1 MSLNGKH
8 ALITGGSRGIGR
20 GIGLKLAESGVK
32 IGIHY
37 YKNADAAND
46 TLAKVRERG
55 SSGFIVQADINKP
68 EEIRQMMDKVK
79 REFGTLDFFVSNA
92 RPEIPG
98 FYKPP
103 LEINVEQWQLA
114 INSQATAFLVAAQLA
129 VPLMGKGGRIIAIT
143 HSPGARTGSWQP
155 WVGMGSAKAAMESLV
170 RYFAVALARRGITVN
185 SVSPGVIFGVP
196 NTVDGGVLV
205 SLPAEVQRA
214 IKSWHES
221 GWCPARRVGTPQ
233 DVANAVM
240 LICMEE
246 SSWMTG
252 QIFHVDGGASV
263 MDTVFPLE
271 IQGAA

>member
-20 GIGLKLAESGVK
+20 GIGLKLAENGVK

-37 YKNADAAND
+37 YTNVDAAND

-55 SSGFIVQADINKP
+55 SSGFIVQADINKT

-114 INSQATAFLVAAQLA
+114 INSQATAFLVAAQLV

-185 SVSPGVIFGVP
+185 SVSPGVIFGAP
-196 NTVDGGVLV
+196 NNVDGGVLV

-221 GWCPARRVGTPQ
+221 GWCPARRAGTPR

>member
-1 MSLNGKH
+1 MSLKGKH

-20 GIGLKLAESGVK
+20 GIGLKLAECGVK

-37 YKNADAAND
+37 YKNAEAAND
-46 TLAKVRERG
+46 ILARVRERG
-55 SSGFIVQADINKP
+55 SSGFIVHADVNEP
-68 EEIRQMMDKVK
+68 EEIRQMMDRVK

-103 LEINVEQWQLA
+103 LEISVEQWQLA
-114 INSQATAFLVAAQLA
+114 INSQATAFLVGVQEAI
-129 VPLMGKGGRIIAIT
+129 PLMGNGGRIIAIT
-143 HSPGARTGSWQP
+143 HAPGARTGSWQP

-185 SVSPGVIFGVP
+185 SVSPGVIFGAP
-196 NTVDGGVLV
+196 NNVDGGVLV
-205 SLPAEVQRA
+205 GLPAEVQRA

-252 QIFHVDGGASV
+252 QIFYVDGGASI

>member
-1 MSLNGKH
+1 
-8 ALITGGSRGIGR
+8 
-20 GIGLKLAESGVK
+20 
-32 IGIHY
+32 
-37 YKNADAAND
+37 
-46 TLAKVRERG
+46 
-55 SSGFIVQADINKP
+55 
-68 EEIRQMMDKVK
+68 
-79 REFGTLDFFVSNA
+79 
-92 RPEIPG
+92 
-98 FYKPP
+98 
-103 LEINVEQWQLA
+103 
-114 INSQATAFLVAAQLA
+114 
-129 VPLMGKGGRIIAIT
+129 
-143 HSPGARTGSWQP
+143 
-155 WVGMGSAKAAMESLV
+155 MGSAKAAMESLV

-185 SVSPGVIFGVP
+185 SVSPGVIFGAP

-221 GWCPARRVGTPQ
+221 GWCPARRAGTPQ

-263 MDTVFPLE
+263 MDTIFPLE

>member
-1 MSLNGKH
+1 MSLKGKH

-32 IGIHY
+32 IAIHY
-37 YKNADAAND
+37 YTNVDAAND

-68 EEIRQMMDKVK
+68 EDIRQMMDKVK
-79 REFGTLDFFVSNA
+79 REFGTLNFFVSNA

-129 VPLMGKGGRIIAIT
+129 VPLMRKGGRIIAIT

-185 SVSPGVIFGVP
+185 SVSPGVIFGAP

-205 SLPAEVQRA
+205 GLPAEVQRA

-221 GWCPARRVGTPQ
+221 GWCPARRTGTPQ

>member
-1 MSLNGKH
+1 MSLKGKY

-20 GIGLKLAESGVK
+20 GIALKLAESGVK
-32 IGIHY
+32 IAIHY

-55 SSGFIVQADINKP
+55 SSGFIVQADVNAP
-68 EEIRQMMDKVK
+68 EEIRQMMNQVK
-79 REFGTLDFFVSNA
+79 REFGALDFFVSNA

-114 INSQATAFLVAAQLA
+114 INSQATAFLVGVQLA
-129 VPLMGKGGRIIAIT
+129 VPLMGNGGRIIAIT

-155 WVGMGSAKAAMESLV
+155 WVAMGSAKAALESLV
-170 RYFAVALARRGITVN
+170 RYFAVALVRRGITVN
-185 SVSPGVIFGVP
+185 SVSPGVIFGAP
-196 NTVDGGVLV
+196 NNVDGGVLA
-205 SLPAEVQRA
+205 SLPDEIQRA

-221 GWCPARRVGTPQ
+221 GWCPARRTGTPQ

-252 QIFHVDGGASV
+252 QIFHVDGGASI
-263 MDTVFPLE
+263 MDSIFPLE